1 MLQSLGHLATERPF
15 PKVSVVLTH
24 LFFKKFNEVLNE
36 VSMKFENK
44 VAVTRASARITV
56 NLQTILQKIV
66 LLESKLNQL
75 LFVPHQVDT
84 YIF

>member
-1 MLQSLGHLATERPF
+1 MIWFSGDTERPF

-44 VAVTRASARITV
+44 VAVIRACASS
-56 NLQTILQKIV
+56 N
-66 LLESKLNQL
+66 N
-75 LFVPHQVDT
+75 
-84 YIF
+84 